1 MWSCRRVR
9 PAGGFLARHRRRVAV
24 IGVAVVGLVGGTA
37 VAASRSGDEQVTTDC
52 TQVAVNRGAD
62 GLAEVVVVPADGEA
76 RLVTGDWVATEPSL
90 SPDGR
95 EVVVVRAEGD
105 YESSGPESTS
115 LWVVGTDGGGERQ
128 LTDGPWDDQ
137 PAWSPDGSHVAYTEF
152 DGQSARVLVVPA
164 DGGEP
169 RVVAEDPGT
178 PFTAPAWSPDGRR
191 LAVIGHLDGE
201 AYGAGFTLWTVE
213 PDGSGLREHGS
224 VGGARSLDWH
234 PDGTSLLA
242 SGGGGVHLVD
252 IAAGEA
258 RQVEV
263 NAPLAAWSA
272 DGEEV
277 FFIADNGDEPGSQ
290 WRLAAGHI
298 EGDTLVR
305 DRFVGRN
312 LDDHIYPDFGID
324 AGRCAPGG

>member
-1 MWSCRRVR
+1 
-9 PAGGFLARHRRRVAV
+9 VAV
-24 IGVAVVGLVGGTA
+24 IGVAVAALVGGAA
-37 VAASRSGDEQVTTDC
+37 VAASRSGDGPVTTDC
-52 TQVAVNRGAD
+52 TQVAVNRNDPSGTQ
-62 GLAEVVVVPADGEA
+62 GLAEVVLVPPNGEA

-95 EVVVVRAEGD
+95 EVVVVRAGGD

-115 LWVVGTDGGGERQ
+115 LWVIGTDGGGGERR
-128 LTDGPWDDQ
+128 LTDGPLDDQ
-137 PAWSPDGSHVAYTEF
+137 PAWSPDGSQVAYTEF
-152 DGQSARVLVVPA
+152 DGRSARVLVLPA

-169 RVVAEDPGT
+169 RLVAEDPAT

-201 AYGAGFTLWTVE
+201 AHGAGLTLWTVE
-213 PDGSGLREHGS
+213 ADGTGLREQVS

-234 PDGTSLLA
+234 PDGTSLLV
-242 SGGGGVHLVD
+242 SGDGGVHLVD

-258 RQVEV
+258 RQVDV
-263 NAPLAAWSA
+263 TAPLAAWSN
-272 DGEEV
+272 DGDEV
-277 FFIADNGDEPGSQ
+277 FFIADDGDEPGSQ

-298 EGDTLVR
+298 EGDSLVR

-312 LDDHIYPDFGID
+312 VDHYIYPDFGID